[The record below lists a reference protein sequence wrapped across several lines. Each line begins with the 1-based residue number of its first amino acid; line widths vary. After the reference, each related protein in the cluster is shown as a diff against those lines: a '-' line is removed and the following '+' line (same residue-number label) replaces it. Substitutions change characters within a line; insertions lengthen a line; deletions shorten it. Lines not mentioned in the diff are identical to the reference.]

1 MIRKKLVGLA
11 PCSRLRGGAST
22 LLAAFLVAFMVSLPA
37 MEPEKRT
44 EVRIDHGE
52 PGGLLVETYERVAT
66 VVDLDR
72 ERRIVT
78 IVGQDGQKSIFK
90 AGPEVRNFSQIQ
102 RGDRLKVELTRQYLS
117 FVRPRDAPLPKGED
131 LQVSLAPQGS
141 RPRLLVMST
150 SQFTGTIQSIN
161 LLRRTATVRFPDGR
175 RQVFQVR
182 PDVSMTRHR
191 IGEQVVFRTTESV
204 AVKVTRQP

>member
-1 MIRKKLVGLA
+1 
-11 PCSRLRGGAST
+11 
-22 LLAAFLVAFMVSLPA
+22 

-78 IVGQDGQKSIFK
+78 IVGQDGQKSVFK